1 MNKKKEVDSNLS
13 SLLSNP
19 IVMGIGAIAMIPDI
33 LPILI
38 GGFIGFII
46 SKNKKEQDGKK
57 YEKQNWY

>member
-57 YEKQNWY
+57 YEKQN

>member
-1 MNKKKEVDSNLS
+1 MSKKKDVDSNLS
-13 SLLSNP
+13 KLLTNP

-46 SKNKKEQDGKK
+46 SKNKGKDGKQ
-57 YEKQNWY
+57 EEQSS